1 MARADVDEVNVEPV
15 DRRHELRIGIE
26 LGLRLSPVVV
36 RSPVAHEF
44 LKLREPHALRS
55 ITDSLAVGP
64 PRREDAAPE
73 VNEHLLGNLDAERTD
88 CAVLGGCTRHCWKEA
103 GGTHG
108 RRARKKA
115 APAAR

>member
-36 RSPVAHEF
+36 RSPVAHEL

-64 PRREDAAPE
+64 PRREDAAPQVDE
-73 VNEHLLGNLDAERTD
+73 YLLGNVDAERTD
-88 CAVLGGCTRHCWKEA
+88 CAVLAWLHAPLLERGWRHPRPPSSQESRA
-103 GGTHG
+103 G
-108 RRARKKA
+108 
-115 APAAR
+115 